1 MSIRK
6 VPSAKHL
13 FPSPSGLASKHSG
26 KLGPRACLAPG
37 SRGRGGREGAFPAS
51 LGLHELSSQN
61 CPYGAEPLQPHP
73 FPEEPPPLFVT
84 QSTALLLDEAGVLRT
99 DSQVP
104 ISNQDARAP
113 RLLPAHATHPRP
125 TSAAEFSLF
134 SGRPLSPAP
143 SSEQSQ

>member
-6 VPSAKHL
+6 VPLAKHL
-13 FPSPSGLASKHSG
+13 FPSPSGLDSKHSG
-26 KLGPRACLAPG
+26 KLGPRACLGPG

-104 ISNQDARAP
+104 TSNQDARAP
-113 RLLPAHATHPRP
+113 PASCLPTPHTRVPPAQLNFP
-125 TSAAEFSLF
+125 SLAVLCLQ
-134 SGRPLSPAP
+134 PPHQ
-143 SSEQSQ
+143 SSQ